1 MEALIARITEATG
14 LGADVVEKA
23 VGLILAFLAKEGPQ
37 EEVGKLF
44 AAIPGANEAVATSGD
59 GGPGGMM
66 GGLMGM
72 MPGGGG
78 VMALGTKLMAAGV
91 PMAQM
96 QPLARELF
104 AFGREN
110 AGEDT
115 MGAIVGAIPGLS
127 QFL

>member
-23 VGLILAFLAKEGPQ
+23 VGLILAFLVKEGPA
-37 EEVGKLF
+37 EEVGKLLDSM
-44 AAIPGANEAVATSGD
+44 PGAREAAATSGD
-59 GGPGGMM
+59 GGPGSTM
-66 GGLMGM
+66 GSLMGM

-78 VMALGTKLMAAGV
+78 VMALGTKLMGAGV
-91 PMAQM
+91 PMNQM
-96 QPLARELF
+96 QPFARELF
-104 AFGREN
+104 AYGREN

-127 QFL
+127 QFI

>member
-37 EEVGKLF
+37 DEVNKLLESM
-44 AAIPGANEAVATSGD
+44 PGASEAVATSGD
-59 GGPGGMM
+59 GGPGGAM

-72 MPGGGG
+72 MPGGG

-91 PMAQM
+91 PMSQM
-96 QPLARELF
+96 QPFARELF
-104 AFGREN
+104 AYGREH

-115 MGAIVGAIPGLS
+115 MGAIVGGIPGLS

>member
-37 EEVGKLF
+37 DEVNKLLESM
-44 AAIPGANEAVATSGD
+44 PGAREAVATSGD
-59 GGPGGMM
+59 GGPGGAM

-72 MPGGGG
+72 MPGGG

-91 PMAQM
+91 PMSQM
-96 QPLARELF
+96 QPFARELF
-104 AFGREN
+104 AYGREH

-115 MGAIVGAIPGLS
+115 MGAIVGGIPGLS

>member
-23 VGLILAFLAKEGPQ
+23 VGLILAFLVKEGP
-37 EEVGKLF
+37 EAEVNKLLESM
-44 AAIPGANEAVATSGD
+44 PGAREAVATSGD

-72 MPGGGG
+72 VPGGGG
-78 VMALGTKLMAAGV
+78 VMALGTKLMSAGV
-91 PMAQM
+91 PMNQM
-96 QPLARELF
+96 QPFARELF
-104 AFGREN
+104 AYGREN

-127 QFL
+127 QFI

>member
-1 MEALIARITEATG
+1 MEALIARLTEATG
-14 LGADVVEKA
+14 LGAEIVEKA
-23 VGLILAFLAKEGPQ
+23 VGLILAFLEKEGPP

-44 AAIPGANEAVATSGD
+44 DSMPGAREAVASAGD

-96 QPLARELF
+96 QPFARELF
-104 AFGREN
+104 AYGREH

-115 MGAIVGAIPGLS
+115 MGAIVGGIPGLS

>member
-37 EEVGKLF
+37 DEVNKLLESM
-44 AAIPGANEAVATSGD
+44 PGAREAVATSGD

-72 MPGGGG
+72 MPGGG

-91 PMAQM
+91 PMSQM
-96 QPLARELF
+96 QPFARELF
-104 AFGREN
+104 AYGREH

-115 MGAIVGAIPGLS
+115 MGAIVGGIPGLS